1 MSPQRSP
8 TESIA
13 SPLPITILPDP
24 TLPQWSLL
32 ALAAA
37 GIGFSKSGFPG
48 VSMMHVV
55 VFALVFGSK
64 ASTGILL
71 PMLIIGDLCA
81 IAFFGRKAVW
91 SQIGK
96 LMPFTLAGIVVGWR
110 MMGRLD
116 ETTFRLIVGG
126 IILTLTAV
134 QAYRMF
140 GRGQTDASE
149 TPSGTAWPWAAGLG
163 TLAGMTTM
171 LANAAGP
178 VVALY
183 LLVVR
188 LTKWELIGTSA
199 WLFLVTNV
207 IKLPFSYQLGL
218 INGATL
224 RTGAMLAPMVPL
236 GMLAGRWLVQRIS
249 QRLFNIILLAF
260 TAVMAARLAWG

>member
-1 MSPQRSP
+1 M
-8 TESIA
+8 
-13 SPLPITILPDP
+13 PDP
-24 TLPQWSLL
+24 TLPQWLLL
-32 ALAAA
+32 AIAAA

-48 VSMMHVV
+48 VSMLHVV
-55 VFALVFGSK
+55 VFALVFGGK

-71 PMLIIGDLCA
+71 PMLIVGDLCA

-91 SQIGK
+91 SQIAK
-96 LMPFTLAGIVVGWR
+96 LLPFTLVGVVAGWQ

-116 ETTFRLIVGG
+116 ETAFRMIVGG

-140 GRGQTDASE
+140 GREQPNAPEQPSSDTAS
-149 TPSGTAWPWAAGLG
+149 PLAAGLG
-163 TLAGMTTM
+163 GLAGMTTM

-188 LTKWELIGTSA
+188 LPKWELIGTSA
-199 WLFLVTNV
+199 WLFLVLNV
-207 IKLPFSYQLGL
+207 IKLPFSYDLGL
-218 INGATL
+218 INATTL
-224 RTGAMLAPMVPL
+224 RTGATLAPMIPL

-249 QRLFNIILLAF
+249 QRWFNIILLAF
-260 TAVMAARLAWG
+260 TAIMAAKLAAG